1 MTSYQSKPKFKKRYL
16 ALGIFMV
23 YVVMCQSCMRMRMSP
38 DKTKSF
44 FEEAH
49 TTFVNEKFMLADHNI
64 NYIQTG
70 ETSKP
75 TLVFVHGSP
84 GSWDAFKEY
93 LKDSLLLKKYRMIAI
108 DRPGFGYSN
117 FGEAEDLQTQSKLI
131 DAFLKTKENKQPVIL
146 VGHSMGGPV
155 ITEMATLSPE
165 RYKALVIIAGSID
178 PDAEK
183 PENWR
188 KIIKVKPIRYLIP
201 GAMRPANDEL
211 WLLKQDLVDLKP
223 KLKNITSEVTIIHG
237 TKDQLVPYSNVDF
250 IQKQFVNAKRMDL
263 ISIKDANHFI
273 PWTHFE
279 TIRDALLHLKSE

>member
-1 MTSYQSKPKFKKRYL
+1 MNLRKSKPRFRKRYL
-16 ALGIFMV
+16 ALGIFIA
-23 YVVMCQSCMRMRMSP
+23 YLIMCQSCMKMRMSP
-38 DKTKSF
+38 DNTKSF
-44 FEEAH
+44 FEQARTVFSSEQFSSNGH
-49 TTFVNEKFMLADHNI
+49 DIH
-64 NYIQTG
+64 YIQTG
-70 ETSKP
+70 DDGKP

-93 LKDSLLLKKYRMIAI
+93 LKDSMLLKKYRMIAI

-117 FGEAEDLQTQSKLI
+117 FGQAEDLQVQSNLI
-131 DAFLKTKENKQPVIL
+131 NAFLKTKDNKQPVIL

-155 ITEMATLSPE
+155 IVKMATLVPDQ
-165 RYKALVIIAGSID
+165 YKALVIVAGSID

-188 KIIKVKPIRYLIP
+188 RIIKVKPIRYLIP

-223 KLKNITSEVTIIHG
+223 KLKNIRSEVTIIHG

-250 IQKQFVNAKRMDL
+250 MKKEFMNAKNMEL
-263 ISIKDANHFI
+263 ISIKEANHFI

-279 TIRDALLHLKSE
+279 TIRNALLNLKSE

>member
-1 MTSYQSKPKFKKRYL
+1 MTAQINIRFKKRHV
-16 ALGIFMV
+16 AIGIFIV
-23 YVVMCQSCMRMRMSP
+23 YIIICQSCMKMRMSP
-38 DKTKSF
+38 SKTKSF
-44 FEEAH
+44 FEETETA
-49 TTFVNEKFMLADHNI
+49 FINENFALSGHDIH
-64 NYIQTG
+64 YIQTG
-70 ETSKP
+70 NDDKP
-75 TLVFVHGSP
+75 TLFFVHGSP

-117 FGEAEDLQTQSKLI
+117 FGQAEDLQTQSNRI
-131 DAFLKTKENKQPVIL
+131 NAFLKTKDNRRPIIL

-155 ITEMATLSPE
+155 IAKMATLSPD

-188 KIIKVKPIRYLIP
+188 KVIKVKPIRYLIP

-211 WLLKQDLVDLKP
+211 WVLKQDLKALKP
-223 KLKNITSEVTIIHG
+223 LLKNIKSEVTIIHG
-237 TKDQLVPYSNVDF
+237 TKDQLVPYSNVAF
-250 IQKQFVNAKRMDL
+250 IQKELVNAKSMDL
-263 ISIKDANHFI
+263 ISIKEANHFI

-279 TIRDALLHLKSE
+279 TIRDALLNLKLE

>member
-1 MTSYQSKPKFKKRYL
+1 MTAQINTRLKKRYV
-16 ALGIFMV
+16 AIGIFIV
-23 YVVMCQSCMRMRMSP
+23 YIIICQSCMKMRMSP
-38 DKTKSF
+38 SKTKSF
-44 FEEAH
+44 FEETQTAFINED
-49 TTFVNEKFMLADHNI
+49 FVISGHDIH
-64 NYIQTG
+64 YIQTG
-70 ETSKP
+70 NDEKP
-75 TLVFVHGSP
+75 TLFFVHGSP

-117 FGEAEDLQTQSKLI
+117 FGQAEDLQTQSNRI
-131 DAFLKTKENKQPVIL
+131 NAFLKTKDNRRPIIL

-155 ITEMATLSPE
+155 IAKMATLSPD

-188 KIIKVKPIRYLIP
+188 KVIKVKPIRYLIP

-211 WLLKQDLVDLKP
+211 WVLKQDLKALKP
-223 KLKNITSEVTIIHG
+223 LLKNIKSEVTIIHG
-237 TKDQLVPYSNVDF
+237 TKDQLVPYSNVAF
-250 IQKQFVNAKRMDL
+250 IQKELVNAKSMDL
-263 ISIKDANHFI
+263 ISIKEANHFI

-279 TIRDALLHLKSE
+279 TIRDALLNLKLE